1 MTKIYKILIF
11 FFLGAISTLAVPP
24 FSFFL
29 TIFFLGFGIY
39 KISLLSSL
47 KQTFFAGWALGFG
60 WFLFGLYWIGSAF
73 IVADT
78 YHIYFMPFAVIFLP
92 SLLAIF
98 WGFAFLFAKLFTR
111 NKDTSL
117 MMIIVLLS
125 LFEYVRAFIF
135 TGFPW
140 LMPSMILSGNEYFIQ
155 AFSYIGSFAC
165 NLVVVTLS
173 VLPFIIFSS
182 NKKKFII
189 FFIFFLPITT
199 LFIFSFLRYNTKETQ
214 TYSNQIVTI
223 VQPNIKQKEKWN
235 INKRNTHLK
244 KLIKLSNYSNY
255 RQDNLERLII
265 WPETSFAGFIPNEK
279 LALSS
284 LAKKILKNPQSKLV
298 VGLLRVNQ
306 NDIHNSLVFL
316 NSNGKIIYEYDKLH
330 LVPFGEYIPLR
341 QFFSEVAN
349 YFSQKDF
356 SPGNPKPNFHLEGFG
371 DIMTLICYEILF
383 SNEIRK
389 RVTKKTN
396 LLINITNDAWFGKT
410 VGPHQHLALAKI
422 KAVELGLPLV
432 RVANT
437 GISAFISPYGEEITT
452 INLDKEGA
460 KTIRIVNGLQN
471 TQYKKFGEIIFF
483 MIILFIFGL
492 NLIFSSQKRGC
503 K

>member
-1 MTKIYKILIF
+1 M
-11 FFLGAISTLAVPP
+11 
-24 FSFFL
+24 
-29 TIFFLGFGIY
+29 
-39 KISLLSSL
+39 
-47 KQTFFAGWALGFG
+47 
-60 WFLFGLYWIGSAF
+60 
-73 IVADT
+73 
-78 YHIYFMPFAVIFLP
+78 
-92 SLLAIF
+92 
-98 WGFAFLFAKLFTR
+98 
-111 NKDTSL
+111 
-117 MMIIVLLS
+117 
-125 LFEYVRAFIF
+125 
-135 TGFPW
+135 
-140 LMPSMILSGNEYFIQ
+140 
-155 AFSYIGSFAC
+155 
-165 NLVVVTLS
+165 
-173 VLPFIIFSS
+173 
-182 NKKKFII
+182 
-189 FFIFFLPITT
+189 
-199 LFIFSFLRYNTKETQ
+199 FIFSFLRYNNKEIQ
-214 TYSNQIVTI
+214 TYNNQLVTI

-341 QFFSEVAN
+341 HFFSEVAN

-452 INLDKEGA
+452 INLDKEDT
-460 KTIRIVNGLQN
+460 KTIRIVKGLQN
-471 TQYKKFGEIIFF
+471 TPYKKFGEIMFFMLIVIFF
-483 MIILFIFGL
+483 GISFIL
-492 NLIFSSQKRGC
+492 SSKIKGH

>member
-1 MTKIYKILIF
+1 MKKIYKTLNF
-11 FFLGAISTLAVPP
+11 FFLGAISTFAVPP

-39 KISLLSSL
+39 KISLLSSI
-47 KQTFFAGWALGFG
+47 KQTFLAGWALGFG

-92 SLLAIF
+92 SLLAVF
-98 WGFAFLFAKLFTR
+98 WGLAFLFAKLFTR
-111 NKDTSL
+111 NKDSSL

-140 LMPSMILSGNEYFIQ
+140 LMPSMVLSGNEYLIQ

-165 NLVVVTLS
+165 NLVVITLS
-173 VLPFIIFSS
+173 VLPFIIFS
-182 NKKKFII
+182 NIQKKIIVFLICFI
-189 FFIFFLPITT
+189 PITS
-199 LFIFSFLRYNTKETQ
+199 LFLFSFLRHNNKETQ
-214 TYSNQIVTI
+214 TYNNQLVTI
-223 VQPNIKQKEKWN
+223 VQPNIEQKEKWN
-235 INKRNTHLK
+235 INKRNIHLK
-244 KLIKLSNYSNY
+244 KLIELSNYSNY
-255 RQDNLERLII
+255 KQENLERLII

-279 LALSS
+279 LVLSS

-316 NSNGKIIYEYDKLH
+316 NSNGEIIYEYDKLH

-341 QFFSEVAN
+341 HVLSEVAN
-349 YFSQKDF
+349 YFSPKDF
-356 SPGNPKPNFHLEGFG
+356 SPGNTKPNFHLEGLG
-371 DIMTLICYEILF
+371 DIITLICYEILF
-383 SNEIRK
+383 SNEIKK
-389 RVTKKTN
+389 RITKKTN

-452 INLDKEGA
+452 INLDKEDT

-471 TQYKKFGEIIFF
+471 TPYKKFGEIIFF
-483 MIILFIFGL
+483 VLIVIFIGISLIL
-492 NLIFSSQKRGC
+492 SSKIKGH